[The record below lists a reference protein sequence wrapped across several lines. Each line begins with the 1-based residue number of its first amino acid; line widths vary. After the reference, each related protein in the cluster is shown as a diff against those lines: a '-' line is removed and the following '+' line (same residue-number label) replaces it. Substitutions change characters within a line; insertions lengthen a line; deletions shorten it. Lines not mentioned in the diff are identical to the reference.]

1 MHIGTYQSFTHC
13 YLSLV
18 RHVYENPTYES
29 APRGQRVKELLGA
42 SFTITNPRDRIP
54 YVTGRKFSMTY
65 MVAELIWYLSGSNKT
80 EWIANYSNFW
90 RDISDDGVTAN
101 SAYGARLFQ
110 PHHKIAQGR
119 FSQWEYIIEELQ
131 RDPDS
136 RRAVMHLR
144 VPDDSVDAKL
154 DVPCTLAL
162 QFFIRDGKLH
172 QIVNMRSSDVIFGI
186 AYDIPAFTL
195 FQELLANELGV
206 ELGSYTHMSNSL
218 HIYERHF
225 EMAETILKTSNVNRS
240 QFELYKRNGPMP
252 PIECDCSDQRNFF
265 IEKLMSFEED
275 LRKCNSSSAV
285 EHGFRRAFAYSS
297 RDAFMWHDWGIIL
310 AADRMRKLGDKELA
324 KEMLENLKFSGYR
337 FNIRRRQ

>member
-18 RHVYENPTYES
+18 RQVYEEPAYES
-29 APRGQRVKELLGA
+29 APRGQKVKEILGA

-54 YVTGRKFSMTY
+54 YVAGRKFSMTY
-65 MVAELIWYLSGSNKT
+65 MVAELLWYLSGSNKT

-110 PHHKIAQGR
+110 SHPKIAQGR
-119 FSQWEYIIEELQ
+119 FTQWEYIVEELR

-162 QFFIRDGKLH
+162 QFFIREGKLH

-206 ELGSYTHMSNSL
+206 ELGTYTHMSNSL

-225 EMAETILKTSNVNRS
+225 DMAETILKTSNVNRS
-240 QFELYKRNGPMP
+240 LFELYKQHGPMP
-252 PIECDCSDQRNFF
+252 PITCDSPSQKDFF
-265 IEKLMSFEED
+265 VEKLMSFEDD
-275 LRKCNSSSAV
+275 LHGCKTSAV
-285 EHGFRRAFAYSS
+285 VEQSFRKAFAHPSK
-297 RDAFMWHDWGIIL
+297 DTFMWHDWGIIL
-310 AADRMRKLGDKELA
+310 AADKMRKLGDKELA
-324 KEMLENLKFSGYR
+324 REMLENLKFSGYR
-337 FNIRRRQ
+337 FNTRKSR